1 MVWSLTQDPRSASLD
16 HTAARSS
23 SAPRQSRRVGLPD
36 SKYAEGVRPQS
47 TGAPASRSA
56 DLSVSFL
63 SSDSAPEGGE
73 NGAGLPS
80 ARFDPATTGPHGLAI
95 SNLVVRLLSE
105 HTGRGA
111 TQARTHFNDNL
122 VTVVVQDLM
131 TKGEH
136 SLIRDGR
143 GDLVLETRRAYQE
156 AMGDELSAGV
166 QDITGRRVIAFLSA
180 NHLDPDI
187 AIESFMLAPGDG

>member
-1 MVWSLTQDPRSASLD
+1 MRT
-16 HTAARSS
+16 
-23 SAPRQSRRVGLPD
+23 
-36 SKYAEGVRPQS
+36 PQS
-47 TGAPASRSA
+47 STGQASRSA
-56 DLSVSFL
+56 DLCVSFLL

-105 HTGRGA
+105 YTGRGA

-131 TKGEH
+131 TKGER

-143 GDLVLETRRAYQE
+143 SDLVLETRRAYQSS
-156 AMGDELSAGV
+156 MGGELSAGV
-166 QDITGRRVIAFLSA
+166 EDITGRKVVAFLSA
-180 NHLDPDI
+180 NHLAPDV
-187 AIESFMLAPGDG
+187 AIESFMLAPGGG